1 MELVSTGIP
10 AFDFLTR
17 GGFEKN
23 AQVLL
28 LTETGTMGEILPLQI
43 MNFRLKRGD
52 YGLILDLD
60 LPPMRIREWL
70 KFFNFKFEEFEK
82 EKKFFLIDGFTN
94 LYEKLQSEEEFI
106 IDDPRDILHLNA
118 YLHGTI
124 RFMREYGH
132 SFNVCYLSN
141 IMLSKGRD
149 VDKIINWVYKSKI
162 LLSEFGTSFF
172 VFNKSMLDN
181 RIISTLKHI
190 FDYVIELKILEV
202 NNSYKRFLRVSKS
215 STLDY
220 VDDLI
225 PYNLGEKGIELSTE
239 IMEEFHRMK
248 QHLKMPERGIVELLG
263 ARVIISETRYM
274 ARFIKSMIE
283 KYGYEKTYNILYNA
297 GKQRSRIIVE
307 EFMRQFKPSTSEAI
321 PMYTRFNSLRG
332 FGQFIGELDDTT
344 NMLHTKHLNS
354 PICTYFQNFG
364 KPMGF
369 WFSGIISGIYEIL
382 TGRKCSTQEVKCVA
396 KGDEYCE
403 HETKPEVT

>member
-1 MELVSTGIP
+1 
-10 AFDFLTR
+10 
-17 GGFEKN
+17 
-23 AQVLL
+23 
-28 LTETGTMGEILPLQI
+28 
-43 MNFRLKRGD
+43 
-52 YGLILDLD
+52 
-60 LPPMRIREWL
+60 
-70 KFFNFKFEEFEK
+70 
-82 EKKFFLIDGFTN
+82 
-94 LYEKLQSEEEFI
+94 
-106 IDDPRDILHLNA
+106 
-118 YLHGTI
+118 
-124 RFMREYGH
+124 
-132 SFNVCYLSN
+132 
-141 IMLSKGRD
+141 MLSKGRD
-149 VDKIINWVYKSKI
+149 VDKIINWVYESKI

-181 RIISTLKHI
+181 KIISTLKHI

-263 ARVIISETRYM
+263 ARVIISEARYM

-283 KYGYEKTYNILYNA
+283 KYGYEKTCNILYNV
-297 GKQRSRIIVE
+297 GKQRSRVIVE
-307 EFMRQFKPSTSEAI
+307 EFMRQFKPSASEAI

-332 FGQFIGELDDTT
+332 FGRFIGELDDTT
-344 NMLHTKHLNS
+344 NTLRTKHLNS

-369 WFSGIISGIYEIL
+369 WFSGIISGLYEIL

-396 KGDEYCE
+396 KGDEYCK